1 MKNGDQFTGQK
12 VKLVPLDVEK
22 EMKYWE
28 EWDQDSEY
36 KRLLDDSPAMQIA
49 GSVGREHFE
58 ENNAGGALFMVH
70 TIPDDSVIGFIELD
84 GMDWA
89 ARSGWV
95 GIGIGQR
102 DYRGK
107 GYGTEAMRLLLSY
120 AFTWLNLNR
129 VNLNVFAYNTRAIR
143 SYEKCGFRYE
153 GTEREVIFK
162 EDKRWDLIDMGIL
175 REEWE
180 LLQGVPEE

>member
-1 MKNGDQFTGQK
+1 MINSELFTGQK
-12 VKLVPLDVEK
+12 VKLVPLDLEK
-22 EMKYWE
+22 EMSHWE

-36 KRLLDDSPAMQIA
+36 KRLLDDSPAVQIS
-49 GSVGREHFE
+49 GSIAREHFE
-58 ENNAGGALFMVH
+58 EDNGNGTLFMVH
-70 TIPDDSVIGFIELD
+70 TIPDDRVIGFIELD
-84 GMDWA
+84 GLNWA

-95 GIGIGQR
+95 GIGIG
-102 DYRGK
+102 DSEYRGK
-107 GYGTEAMRLLLSY
+107 GYGTEAMRLLLAY

-175 REEWE
+175 RDEWE
-180 LLQGVPEE
+180 LHKSLPEE